1 MDRHK
6 NRSFQR
12 CGHAGSNRAQRREH
26 AQRRRRSTRDLP
38 ALLAIALLALLALT
52 GLSACDGGDA
62 DVDPQAVLTASS
74 ARMKE
79 INGFRFVYEVHLPES
94 AKPEGGLQIARITG
108 DVNAEGNMRATVDA
122 TYGGLPVAV
131 GIVALGDTYYVQD
144 PISQKWMSV
153 AAADSPVGQLS
164 LSAGT
169 IRLLDHITDVSY
181 EGEESKGGAKT
192 YHLTGQVTNED
203 IKAIAGLVDLTVT
216 ESFPTDIWIGV
227 KDSLV
232 YEVNIAGAAT
242 ASEPPD
248 VWRSVILSNLD
259 THVDIEA
266 PQ

>member
-1 MDRHK
+1 MRW
-6 NRSFQR
+6 
-12 CGHAGSNRAQRREH
+12 H
-26 AQRRRRSTRDLP
+26 AQRRRRSIRDLA
-38 ALLAIALLALLALT
+38 ALLAIALLVLT

-62 DVDPQAVLTASS
+62 DIDPQAVLTASS
-74 ARMKE
+74 TRMKE
-79 INGFRFVYEVHLPES
+79 VKGFHFVYEVHLPES
-94 AKPEGGLQIARITG
+94 AEPGGGLQIARITG
-108 DVNAEGNMRATVDA
+108 DVNAEGNMQATVDA

-144 PISQKWMSV
+144 PISQKWTSV

-169 IRLLDHITDVSY
+169 IRILDQITDVSY
-181 EGEESKGGAKT
+181 EGEESKGGVKT
-192 YHLTGQVTNED
+192 HHLTGQVADED
-203 IKAIAGLVDLTVT
+203 VKAIAGLVDLGVT

-227 KDSLV
+227 EDSLV

-242 ASEPPD
+242 ANEPPD